1 MKDAV
6 LLEKHTYT
14 IEDQRLFAQL
24 SGDYNPMHINT
35 SVARREK
42 FGEIVVHGVFSL
54 TKCLNAFLR
63 HLALTGTE
71 SIVLDNISGKFP
83 NPVFLNKEASCYL
96 INADPKETVI
106 GVFYGDMLLTEL
118 SFGYEKIEFH
128 EEKELENSSIQE
140 YKIKDIDIHKMIDS
154 KGTCSLLLDQNIFEK
169 LFPDLCSG
177 ISRELIATMF
187 SLTRIVGMECPGRQ
201 SIFSSFK
208 LQKHINKNQD
218 AGILTYHTTR
228 VVPKYYKIDIL
239 VKTNTH
245 IGKINAFYRP
255 KPTKQES
262 IEEVKTLVKND
273 SFMGQVALIIG
284 GSRGLGEITAKIISA
299 GGGTPIIT
307 YYQGQKD
314 AESLVKE
321 IDNSGGHCHSQY
333 FDVESPNELFNF
345 LENKKIRP
353 THIYYFAS
361 GKIFQPRN
369 RHFEIDQF
377 RKFTDIY
384 INYFFELYSK
394 YRQHWPSEHLKIFYP
409 SSVLAGSRNTKYIE
423 YSLSKMSGEHLCSHL
438 MNLDANLSIN
448 VERLPGVVT
457 DQNLG
462 FNYQDL
468 DSPLTIMLK
477 VLKKMK

>member
-14 IEDQRLFAQL
+14 IEDQRLFSQL

-35 SVARREK
+35 SIARREK

-54 TKCLNAFLR
+54 TKCLNAFVR
-63 HLALTGTE
+63 HLTLRGIK
-71 SIVLDNISGKFP
+71 SMVLDDISGKFP

-96 INADPKETVI
+96 INDDPKNTVI
-106 GVFYGDMLLTEL
+106 GIFYGDMLLTEL
-118 SFGYEKIEFH
+118 SFTYKKIEIH
-128 EEKELENSSIQE
+128 DELELENNSIKE
-140 YKIKDIDIHKMIDS
+140 HKIKDIQIHEMIDS
-154 KGTCSLLLDQNIFEK
+154 KGTYSLLLDRKIFQK

-177 ISRELIATMF
+177 ISRELIATLF

-208 LQKHINKNQD
+208 LQKQVNKNQD
-218 AGILTYHTTR
+218 SGKLTFQTTR
-228 VVPKYYKIDIL
+228 VVPKYFKIDIS
-239 VKTNTH
+239 VETNTY

-255 KPTKQES
+255 KPTKQEN
-262 IEEVKTLVKND
+262 IEEVKKLVKND
-273 SFMGQVALIIG
+273 SFIGQVALIIG

-321 IDNSGGHCHSQY
+321 IDNSGGECYKHY
-333 FDVESPNELFNF
+333 FDVESPNELFDF
-345 LENKKIRP
+345 LVNKNIRP

-361 GKIFQPRN
+361 GKIFQPRD
-369 RHFEIDQF
+369 RHFEMNQF

-394 YRQHWPSEHLKIFYP
+394 YREYWPNEKLKIFYP
-409 SSVLAGSRNTKYIE
+409 STVLAGASTKYIE
-423 YSLSKMSGEHLCSHL
+423 YSLSKMSGEHLCTHL
-438 MNLDANLSIN
+438 ENQDANLNIN
-448 VERLPGVVT
+448 IERLPGILT

-462 FNYQDL
+462 FNYQEL
-468 DSPLTIMLK
+468 ESPLAIMLK